1 MNYKLIVY
9 IISVLVTTFGVSSLD
24 LNRFFKQG
32 KVIEANVMAVVL
44 ILAIAELLSN
54 FLINFMEVSK
64 IHFDQTKNWERN
76 RDFGFGRVCNW
87 SGCRGNASEF

>member
-1 MNYKLIVY
+1 MMNYKLIVY

-64 IHFDQTKNWERN
+64 IL
-76 RDFGFGRVCNW
+76 
-87 SGCRGNASEF
+87 